1 MRDFAEYHSSYAFK
15 DGVFVAEVRLVIKK
29 SEIPLSALND
39 YKSFQKAVSDNQNL
53 YTDLSNGSES
63 ASVPT
68 PSPNTAAKNLVE
80 EAREAMQRQDVNGAS
95 DSLERALN
103 LDVNYK
109 EAWLMLGAVRIT
121 QGRRNEG
128 LTAYRKAIELD
139 PKDTRSYRMLGLT
152 YSYLRRPEEAIPVW
166 RDLLKQDPND
176 LDAHSNLGNILLS
189 LKRYGE
195 AVPELEAA
203 VALNSSSSSLEIA
216 LADAYIGAGNADKAA
231 PPLKKAAEMA
241 LNPAAWNDVAY
252 TLADHNLNLPDAQ
265 RYAEKAVRSVEDE
278 AAQVHFDQLD
288 VADLNRMTQLAAY
301 WDTLGWVYFREGD
314 FAKAQKFL
322 EAAWNLDQ
330 NDVIGEHLAQ
340 TYEKQ
345 GNQAAANHQHKLANE
360 LSLRRDRGAPAS
372 SRRQSCRPPM
382 PYRNPVRSRLLRKCR
397 ICGGQSSASCPQ
409 NPAARSSL
417 CWWRPVEWLR
427 T

>member
-1 MRDFAEYHSSYAFK
+1 
-15 DGVFVAEVRLVIKK
+15 
-29 SEIPLSALND
+29 
-39 YKSFQKAVSDNQNL
+39 
-53 YTDLSNGSES
+53 
-63 ASVPT
+63 
-68 PSPNTAAKNLVE
+68 
-80 EAREAMQRQDVNGAS
+80 MQRQDLDGAS
-95 DSLERALN
+95 DSLERALK
-103 LDVNYK
+103 LDDHYK
-109 EAWLMLGAVRIT
+109 DAWLMLGGVRLT

-128 LTAYRKAIELD
+128 LTALRKAIELD
-139 PKDTRSYRMLGLT
+139 PKDTRTYKMLGLT

-203 VALNSSSSSLEIA
+203 VALNSSSPSLEIA
-216 LADAYIGAGNADKAA
+216 LANAYIGAGNADKAA

-265 RYAEKAVRSVEDE
+265 RYAEKAVKSVEEE
-278 AAQVHFDQLD
+278 AAQVRLD
-288 VADLNRMTQLAAY
+288 KLEVADLNRMTQLAAY

-322 EAAWNLDQ
+322 EAAWNLEQ
-330 NDVIGEHLAQ
+330 NEVIGEHLAQ

-345 GNQAAANHQHKLANE
+345 GNKAAANHQHKLAQRVI
-360 LSLRRDRGAPAS
+360 SVGRARGAPAS
-372 SRRQSCRPPM
+372 SRRQSRLPP
-382 PYRNPVRSRLLRKCR
+382 
-397 ICGGQSSASCPQ
+397 
-409 NPAARSSL
+409 
-417 CWWRPVEWLR
+417 
-427 T
+427 

>member
-1 MRDFAEYHSSYAFK
+1 
-15 DGVFVAEVRLVIKK
+15 
-29 SEIPLSALND
+29 
-39 YKSFQKAVSDNQNL
+39 
-53 YTDLSNGSES
+53 
-63 ASVPT
+63 
-68 PSPNTAAKNLVE
+68 
-80 EAREAMQRQDVNGAS
+80 MQRHDLNGAS
-95 DSLERALN
+95 DSLERALK
-103 LDVNYK
+103 LDDHYK
-109 EAWLMLGAVRIT
+109 DAWLMLGSVRLT

-128 LTAYRKAIELD
+128 LTALRKAIELD
-139 PKDTRSYRMLGLT
+139 PKDTRTYKMLGLT

-203 VALNSSSSSLEIA
+203 VALNSSSPSLEIA

-265 RYAEKAVRSVEDE
+265 RYAEKAVRSVEEE

-345 GNQAAANHQHKLANE
+345 GNKAAANHQHKLANE
-360 LSLRRDRGAPAS
+360 LSLSGARGELLPRRGGSLVSRPDTFVPQAGQKTPLEEVQDMRRTKLGKLSSKPGSAEFFVLVGSGGRVEDVKFISGAEQIRPLSKVLASLKLKAPLPDEVPVKLVRRGVLVCEGS
-372 SRRQSCRPPM
+372 NLGCDFTLFTVDSVHST
-382 PYRNPVRSRLLRKCR
+382 
-397 ICGGQSSASCPQ
+397 
-409 NPAARSSL
+409 
-417 CWWRPVEWLR
+417 E
-427 T
+427 